1 MELASSEIALRN
13 LLIAHSSKLNL
24 TDDQFTNYTAQM
36 LADSQQLAAILQRL
50 YQFSEDQY
58 FPATNITVPF
68 G

>member
-1 MELASSEIALRN
+1 MELASAEIALMN
-13 LLIAHSSKLNL
+13 LLIAHNSKLNL
-24 TDDQFTNYTAQM
+24 TDDQFTNYTAQL
-36 LADSQQLAAILQRL
+36 LADSQQLAAILQQL